1 MVIHD
6 IKNKCIESM
15 SLGDEISF
23 HWILSNDYLK
33 YRQETYRVH
42 KIKTITVDCKWL
54 LTLKSLD
61 FSYGNLKW
69 FETQKAFR
77 VIVPNVQ
84 RMFKEIKV

>member
-33 YRQETYRVH
+33 YRQET
-42 KIKTITVDCKWL
+42 IKNTHTEYI
-54 LTLKSLD
+54 
-61 FSYGNLKW
+61 
-69 FETQKAFR
+69 R
-77 VIVPNVQ
+77 
-84 RMFKEIKV
+84 